1 MYQGQPAIVRVD
13 EHERRAA
20 HGTTGRIQSVGDPTH
35 ESTSFRFQDLRTA
48 PSCHHRAM
56 TVQAPAPTGRCQRP
70 IETDMSI
77 AAVACFEEPV
87 GVVSQQV
94 GHATQN
100 AARYDVNECAMA

>member
-1 MYQGQPAIVRVD
+1 
-13 EHERRAA
+13 
-20 HGTTGRIQSVGDPTH
+20 
-35 ESTSFRFQDLRTA
+35 
-48 PSCHHRAM
+48 
-56 TVQAPAPTGRCQRP
+56 
-70 IETDMSI
+70 MSI